1 LLVTRKVPI
10 APAEKPVTLSDA
22 DITSTRTVT
31 RRSVLGALGIGTGL
45 AAAATVGGL
54 TPTAAAD
61 SSDADKG
68 KKPKKKTTTKKPP
81 PKKPKE
87 ETDSD

>member
-1 LLVTRKVPI
+1 VTRK
-10 APAEKPVTLSDA
+10 APVDAPVSLSDA
-22 DITSTRTVT
+22 DITSKRTVT
-31 RRSVLGALGIGTGL
+31 RRTLLGALGIGTGL

-54 TPTAAAD
+54 TPTSAAD

-68 KKPKKKTTTKKPP
+68 KKKKTTKKPA

-87 ETDSD
+87 ETDKD

>member
-1 LLVTRKVPI
+1 MTRK
-10 APAEKPVTLSDA
+10 APVDEPVTLSDA
-22 DITSTRTVT
+22 DITSKRAVT
-31 RRSVLGALGIGTGL
+31 RRSLLGALGTGV
-45 AAAATVGGL
+45 AAAAALGGL

-68 KKPKKKTTTKKPP
+68 KKTKKKTTKKPA

-87 ETDSD
+87 ETDND